1 MFLCKRPCPRYAE
14 TSAEHEAAYDALLT
28 GRLFAMLQL
37 LAPEVHRR
45 GRLSDS
51 RALRLQTALKRR

>member
-28 GRLFAMLQL
+28 GRLYATLQL
-37 LAPEVHRR
+37 LAPEVKRR
-45 GRLSDS
+45 GL
-51 RALRLQTALKRR
+51 RASGVYPTVV